1 MHLFPT
7 LPPSLKYLAFEMDW
21 NEPTGWT
28 DCLEGLESPEFRKG
42 LEELTNLKE
51 VLFMPHYLRQKIE
64 PPMANVIR
72 EHLTSL
78 DARGILRIA
87 TLCEQLEG
95 CQYEEWEGRHARMI
109 RGSTVAFAHP
119 KLIHLRWE

>member
-51 VLFMPHYLRQKIE
+51 VLFMPHYLGQKIE
-64 PPMANVIR
+64 PPMENAVR

-87 TLCEQLEG
+87 TVCEQLKG
-95 CQYEEWEGRHARMI
+95 CQYEERKRLDFTMALGGLR
-109 RGSTVAFAHP
+109 AFPHP
-119 KLIHLRWE
+119 KLMSMDLH